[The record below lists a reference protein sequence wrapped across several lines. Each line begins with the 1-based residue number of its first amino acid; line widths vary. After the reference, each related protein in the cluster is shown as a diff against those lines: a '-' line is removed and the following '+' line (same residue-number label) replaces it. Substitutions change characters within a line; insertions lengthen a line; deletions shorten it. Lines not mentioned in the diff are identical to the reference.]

1 MQPMEHMVGPMLM
14 AMIILAG
21 PAAVVFAGLMVISW
35 RKRKGDQL

>member
-1 MQPMEHMVGPMLM
+1 MQPMEHMVGPMLT

-21 PAAVVFAGLMVISW
+21 PAAVVFAGIMVITW